1 MTPYMP
7 PNFRASAFHCAIC
20 GAYANQVWHAA
31 GTYRGSQLKGVEV
44 PKITFAH
51 CQHCREHSIWLDGR
65 MVHPNSGSAPL
76 PNPDMPEAIMKD
88 YNEARDIV
96 SISPRGS
103 AALLRLAIQRLCK
116 HLGESGENINADIA
130 ALVKKGLPEMLQ
142 QALDSVRVVGNHAV
156 HPGKIDLDDNP
167 ETARSC
173 SYSSI

>member
-1 MTPYMP
+1 
-7 PNFRASAFHCAIC
+7 
-20 GAYANQVWHAA
+20 
-31 GTYRGSQLKGVEV
+31 
-44 PKITFAH
+44 
-51 CQHCREHSIWLDGR
+51 
-65 MVHPNSGSAPL
+65 
-76 PNPDMPEAIMKD
+76 MKD

-167 ETARSC
+167 ETAQKLFVFVNLIVENRISQPAQIKKYYTEVVPQELREAIDKRDGRS
-173 SYSSI
+173 S